1 MSMQR
6 YLTIINFLLITCAV
20 YFSVN
25 AFYKTATARLQIA
38 TPPTVLEQ
46 GAVSQ
51 NDEAVRPLSYYRQID
66 ERNLF
71 GLKNEEPQPVTEAKV
86 DVAALKPTD
95 LQLKLWGT
103 VIGNAGESY
112 AVIEDAK
119 QRSQNLYKVDDQVQ
133 DAVIKEIQRE
143 RVVLQVKGELEILE
157 MEKMESGSAS
167 RSFMPRRQQI
177 QAAQTPQA
185 AASNI
190 TLKREKIDEAVS
202 NLNTLMKQVR
212 IRPHFRDGKPD
223 GLTLS
228 GVRSGSIF
236 SEMGFRNGD
245 VIVGVNGSNIESV
258 DDALG
263 LYQNLQSANNVQVQI
278 RRRGRLQTIDYQI
291 E

>member
-1 MSMQR
+1 MQR
-6 YLTIINFLLITCAV
+6 YLTLLNFVLLTCAV
-20 YFSVN
+20 YFGVD
-25 AFYKTATARLQIA
+25 AFYKTAAARLQIA
-38 TPPTVLEQ
+38 APEAAFEQ
-46 GAVSQ
+46 GTVARD
-51 NDEAVRPLSYYRQID
+51 DEAVRPLSYYQQINN
-66 ERNLF
+66 RNLF
-71 GLKNEEPQPVTEAKV
+71 GLKSPASRPLPQPKV
-86 DVAALKPTD
+86 EVADLKQTD

-103 VIGNAGESY
+103 VIDNAGDSY
-112 AVIEDAK
+112 AVIEDTK
-119 QRSQNLYKVDDQVQ
+119 ERSQNLYKVDDQVQ
-133 DAVIKEIQRE
+133 DAVIKEIHRE
-143 RVVLQVKGELEILE
+143 KVVLQVKNELQILE

-167 RSFMPRRQQI
+167 RGLRPRQRRVGPVRPS
-177 QAAQTPQA
+177 AQA

-202 NLNTLMKQVR
+202 NLNSLMKQVR

-228 GVRSGSIF
+228 GVRSNSIF

-245 VIVGVNGSNIESV
+245 VIVGVDGKDIESV
-258 DDALG
+258 DDALS